1 MTYVLL
7 APPEISKVTL
17 TVDPTVKISS
27 PVVLSFNVM
36 YIEPSLP
43 APMVGA
49 RTLKPGSAL

>member
-1 MTYVLL
+1 MFK
-7 APPEISKVTL
+7 AIL
-17 TVDPTVKISS
+17 TVVPTVKISS
-27 PVVLSFNVM
+27 PVVLSCKVM